1 MSDSTPAKLTKA
13 QTFVRRTSSTV
24 FLWAVVTGVFISG
37 WTWAFLAL
45 LTILMLIATHEYFQM
60 LKKADVPCN
69 PIFGILCAVLFCVF
83 EYKPLLSELIPNFG
97 PAMVA
102 CPLVAIGTFTLQ
114 LRHKPEGLNALMAVA
129 MNLLGFV
136 YIALMFSFAAKL
148 LFLPWAEV
156 ISAEGIES
164 YNHLPKSATFL
175 LLWLIAVTKFTDMGA
190 YITGSLI
197 GKHKMIP
204 HISPAKTWE
213 GFAGG
218 LFFAQLAGF
227 GLYLG
232 FSEHLSILE
241 GHMHVAILGLILAV
255 LAVIGDLAESIVKR
269 SVGAKD
275 SGQMLPG
282 IGGSLD
288 LIDSICFTAPAMYLY
303 IVYVIWS

>member
-1 MSDSTPAKLTKA
+1 MPDSPAKLTKA

-24 FLWAVVTGVFISG
+24 FLWAVVTGVFVSG
-37 WTWAFLAL
+37 WTWAFIGL
-45 LTILMLIATHEYFQM
+45 LTILMLIATHEFFQM
-60 LKKADVPCN
+60 LKKGGVPCF
-69 PIFGILCAVLFCVF
+69 PIFGLICAAGFYVF
-83 EYKPLLSELIPNFG
+83 QFRPLLDDNFPGPYATMLAIP
-97 PAMVA
+97 V
-102 CPLVAIGTFTLQ
+102 VAIGAFTLQ
-114 LRHKPEGLNALMAVA
+114 LRHKIEGINALVAVA
-129 MNLLGFV
+129 TNVLGFV
-136 YIALMFSFAAKL
+136 YIPLMFSFAAKL
-148 LFLPWAEV
+148 LFLPLAGYAV
-156 ISAEGIES
+156 NNHPSL
-164 YNHLPKSATFL
+164 NHLPPDSAFL

-227 GLYLG
+227 GLYLC
-232 FSEHLSILE
+232 FWEHLEILA
-241 GHMHVAILGLILAV
+241 HPKHVAILGLILAV

-269 SVGAKD
+269 SVDAKD
-275 SGQMLPG
+275 SGNMLPG

-303 IVYVIWS
+303 IAYVIYY